1 MYTVLAQLN
10 PEPMP
15 EIESDAVQDAVN
27 NILANRSLLG
37 TVRVD
42 LASLN
47 VSPHIYAKIMW
58 GFLNEMETAISKMV
72 VVRSQ
77 INTIWHGLNKS

>member
-1 MYTVLAQLN
+1 MYTVLEQIN

-15 EIESDAVQDAVN
+15 EIESDIVQDAVN

-42 LASLN
+42 LVSLN
-47 VSPHIYAKIMW
+47 ASPHIYAKIMW
-58 GFLNEMETAISKMV
+58 GFLN
-72 VVRSQ
+72 
-77 INTIWHGLNKS
+77 